1 MIDGAQNISG
11 CIFNM
16 DGVIV
21 DTGKYHYQA
30 WRRMANQFGFDF
42 TKEQHEEL
50 KGLSRMGSL
59 EKILEW
65 ANIYMPEAEKL
76 HWADVKN
83 NWYVSLI
90 SNMKPSEVLP
100 GVLFF
105 LRQVRDSGRLTA
117 LSSAS
122 QNARSVL
129 RSTNLEAYFDV
140 ILDGNQVKKQ
150 KPDPSCFLLAAQ
162 ALGLSPAECLVFED
176 SPPGIEAAI
185 RGGFTAIGVGKP
197 EELANAHLVIHGF
210 ENLTFNTLLTQILE
224 RAES

>member
-1 MIDGAQNISG
+1 
-11 CIFNM
+11 
-16 DGVIV
+16 
-21 DTGKYHYQA
+21 
-30 WRRMANQFGFDF
+30 
-42 TKEQHEEL
+42 
-50 KGLSRMGSL
+50 
-59 EKILEW
+59 
-65 ANIYMPEAEKL
+65 
-76 HWADVKN
+76 
-83 NWYVSLI
+83 
-90 SNMKPSEVLP
+90 
-100 GVLFF
+100 
-105 LRQVRDSGRLTA
+105 TA

>member
-1 MIDGAQNISG
+1 MIDGAHTISG
-11 CIFNM
+11 FIFNM

-30 WRRMANQFGFDF
+30 WRRLANQFGFDF

-50 KGLSRMGSL
+50 KGLSRMASL

-65 ANIYMPEAEKL
+65 GDIYMPEAEKM

-83 NWYVSLI
+83 NWYVTLI
-90 SNMKPSEVLP
+90 SNMKPSEILP

-105 LRQVRDSGRLTA
+105 LRQVRDSGCATA

-129 RSTNLEAYFDV
+129 KSTNLESCFDV
-140 ILDGNQVKKQ
+140 ILDGNEVKKQ
-150 KPDPSCFLLAAQ
+150 KPDPSCFLMAAQ
-162 ALGLSPAECLVFED
+162 ALRLSPSECLVFED
-176 SPPGIEAAI
+176 SPPGIEAAL
-185 RGGFTAIGVGKP
+185 RGGFTAVGVGKP
-197 EELANAHLVIHGF
+197 EDLPMAHLVIKGF
-210 ENLTFNTLLTQILE
+210 ENLTYSTLMTQILE

>member
-1 MIDGAQNISG
+1 MTDGTQNISG

-42 TKEQHEEL
+42 TKEQHSEL
-50 KGLSRMGSL
+50 KGLSRMASL

-65 ANIYMPEAEKL
+65 GNIYMPEAEKM

-83 NWYVSLI
+83 NWYIGLI

-100 GVLFF
+100 GVLLF

-122 QNARSVL
+122 KNARPVL
-129 RSTNLEAYFDV
+129 KATNLEIYFDV
-140 ILDGNQVKKQ
+140 ILDGNEVKKQ
-150 KPDPSCFLLAAQ
+150 KPDPSCFLMAAN
-162 ALGLSPAECLVFED
+162 ALNLSPAECLVFED

-185 RGGFTAIGVGKP
+185 RGGFTAIGIGKQEDLP
-197 EELANAHLVIHGF
+197 TAHLVVSRF
-210 ENLTFNTLLTQILE
+210 ENLNFNTLLTQILE